1 MYRGNRR
8 AARLAGRGGSAA
20 PAVGRSRVVWAENIS
35 RGALPC
41 PRDSVLYN
49 LTFRV
54 LATDGMTQ
62 PVRTIGIST
71 GGGDAPGL
79 NAVIRAVVRT
89 ATERY
94 HWRVIGVTNGF
105 DGLIWPE
112 QCVQLTRESIRGILP
127 RGGTIIGTTN
137 RGNPFRYEVEEEGV
151 AIYNDYSMACLENVK
166 RLGLDALVVI
176 GGDGTLAI
184 AHQFSVLGVPVVGV
198 PKTIDNDLPST
209 DVTFGFDTALH
220 VATDAIDRLHT
231 TAESHNRVMVVE
243 VMGRDAGWIALHA
256 GIAGGAHVVLIPEI
270 PFTIQ
275 NVCAAIR
282 RRDAIGRRFS
292 MVVVA
297 EGVRLPAA
305 DAMGRP
311 FPTAKV
317 RSPAVLVGNSI
328 SDATG
333 KDVRVTILGHVQ
345 RGGSPSPFDRI
356 LATRFGVAAVELIA
370 RGEFGRM
377 VTLRGTRIESV
388 ALGEATGRIHTV
400 DPASDRV
407 SAARAVGI
415 SFGDAP

>member
-1 MYRGNRR
+1 
-8 AARLAGRGGSAA
+8 
-20 PAVGRSRVVWAENIS
+20 
-35 RGALPC
+35 
-41 PRDSVLYN
+41 VLYN
-49 LTFRV
+49 QAFAAASETV
-54 LATDGMTQ
+54 TQ
-62 PVRTIGIST
+62 PTRTIGIST

-94 HWRVIGVTNGF
+94 GWRVIGITNGF

-112 QCVQLTRESIRGILP
+112 QSKELKREDIRGILP

-137 RGNPFRYEVEEEGV
+137 RGNPFHYEVVEEGV
-151 AIYNDYSMACLENVK
+151 TAYNDYSVACLENSK

-184 AHQFSVLGVPVVGV
+184 ANKFWELGVPVVGV
-198 PKTIDNDLPST
+198 PKTIDNDLSAT

-220 VATDAIDRLHT
+220 VATEAIDRLHT

-256 GIAGGAHVVLIPEI
+256 GIAGGAHVILIPEI
-270 PFTIQ
+270 PFTIE

-282 RRDAIGRRFS
+282 RREAIGRRNCV
-292 MVVVA
+292 VVVA

-305 DAMGRP
+305 DALGRP
-311 FPTAKV
+311 FPSTRV
-317 RSPAVLVGNSI
+317 RSPAVLVGNAVG
-328 SDATG
+328 DATG

-356 LATRFGVAAVELIA
+356 LATRFGVAAVEMIA
-370 RGEFGRM
+370 RGEFGHM
-377 VTLRGTRIESV
+377 VALHGTQMVSV
-388 ALGEATGRIHTV
+388 PLGEAIGKSHTV
-400 DPASDRV
+400 DPASERV
-407 SAARAVGI
+407 AAARAVGI

>member
-1 MYRGNRR
+1 M
-8 AARLAGRGGSAA
+8 
-20 PAVGRSRVVWAENIS
+20 
-35 RGALPC
+35 
-41 PRDSVLYN
+41 LYN
-49 LTFRV
+49 QAFAAASETV
-54 LATDGMTQ
+54 TQ
-62 PVRTIGIST
+62 PIRTIGIST

-94 HWRVIGVTNGF
+94 GWRVIGITNGF

-112 QCVQLTRESIRGILP
+112 QSKELKREDIRGILP

-137 RGNPFRYEVEEEGV
+137 RGNPFHYEVVEEGV
-151 AIYNDYSMACLENVK
+151 TAYNDYSVACLENSK

-184 AHQFSVLGVPVVGV
+184 ANKFWELGVPVVGV
-198 PKTIDNDLPST
+198 PKTIDNDLSAT

-220 VATDAIDRLHT
+220 VATEAIDRLHT

-256 GIAGGAHVVLIPEI
+256 GIAGGAHVILIPEI
-270 PFTIQ
+270 PFTIE

-282 RRDAIGRRFS
+282 RREAIGRRNCV
-292 MVVVA
+292 VVVA

-305 DAMGRP
+305 DALGRP
-311 FPTAKV
+311 FPSTRV
-317 RSPAVLVGNSI
+317 RSPAVLVGNAVG
-328 SDATG
+328 DATG

-356 LATRFGVAAVELIA
+356 LATRFGVAAVEMIA
-370 RGEFGRM
+370 RGEFGHM
-377 VTLRGTRIESV
+377 VALHGTQMVSV
-388 ALGEATGRIHTV
+388 PLGEAIGKSHTV
-400 DPASDRV
+400 DPASERV
-407 SAARAVGI
+407 AAARAVGI

>member
-1 MYRGNRR
+1 
-8 AARLAGRGGSAA
+8 
-20 PAVGRSRVVWAENIS
+20 
-35 RGALPC
+35 
-41 PRDSVLYN
+41 LYN
-49 LTFRV
+49 LAFGASLSDR
-54 LATDGMTQ
+54 MMQ
-62 PVRTIGIST
+62 PIRTIGIST

-94 HWRVIGVTNGF
+94 GWRVIGITNGF

-112 QCVQLTRESIRGILP
+112 QCIELKRETIRGILP

-151 AIYNDYSMACLENVK
+151 TVYNDYSVECLESVK
-166 RLGLDALVVI
+166 RLGLDALVII

-184 AHQFSVLGVPVVGV
+184 AQQFATLGVPIVGV

-209 DVTFGFDTALH
+209 DVTFGFDTAIH
-220 VATDAIDRLHT
+220 VATDAIDRLHA

-256 GIAGGAHVVLIPEI
+256 GIAGGVHVILLPEI
-270 PFTIQ
+270 PFTIE

-282 RRDAIGRRFS
+282 RRDAIGRHFS
-292 MVVVA
+292 LVVVA

-305 DAMGRP
+305 DAMGCP
-311 FPTAKV
+311 FPASRV
-317 RSPAVLVGNSI
+317 RNPSVLIGNAI
-328 SDATG
+328 ADATL

-356 LATRFGVAAVELIA
+356 LATRFGVAAVQMIA

-377 VTLRGTRIESV
+377 VALRGMRIESV
-388 ALGEATGRIHTV
+388 PLSEAIVASNFV
-400 DPASDRV
+400 DRAGDRLD
-407 SAARAVGI
+407 AARAVGI
-415 SFGDAP
+415 SFGDVS